1 MNEHNVPAI
10 DRSIYPMPVFAN
22 LVVRD
27 LSATAAF
34 YARAGFVTLA
44 TIPGPGGVPLLVHL
58 RRMKYQDLLVTQ
70 GEPAAGSVSVSFA
83 AGDADLDAVAI
94 ALRAAGPDVE
104 GPLDTPWFTTDLR
117 FTDPDGNRVVL
128 TAPQMADQEQARA
141 WARDAIT
148 GDFDAPD
155 DDALG
160 AALR

>member
-27 LSATAAF
+27 LRTTEAF
-34 YARAGFVTLA
+34 YSRAGFVTLA
-44 TIPGPGGVPLLVHL
+44 TIPGPGGVPQLVHL

-83 AGDADLDAVAI
+83 AGDADLDAVAVG
-94 ALRAAGPDVE
+94 LRAAGADVE

-117 FTDPDGNRVVL
+117 FTDPDGNRIVF
-128 TAPQMADQEQARA
+128 TAPRMADQEQARA
-141 WARDAIT
+141 WAEEGIT

-155 DDALG
+155 DDTLG